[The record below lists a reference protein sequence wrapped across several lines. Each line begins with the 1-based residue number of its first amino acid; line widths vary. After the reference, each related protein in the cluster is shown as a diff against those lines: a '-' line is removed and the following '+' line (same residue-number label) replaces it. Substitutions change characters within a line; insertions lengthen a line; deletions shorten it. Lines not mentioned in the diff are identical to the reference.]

1 MDKIDTASHTNTTLI
16 LTIPLDTVP
25 ADTALVI
32 DQGNYLLAQE
42 IVDRQIYL
50 LLGTIHKA
58 HIIGNIRYRV
68 KGVGIVLAQAG
79 SPGTI
84 SVLRPNRK

>member
-1 MDKIDTASHTNTTLI
+1 MHKIDTAGHTDAALI
-16 LTIPLDTVP
+16 PAVPLNVVP

-42 IVDRQIYL
+42 IVDRQINL
-50 LLGTIHKA
+50 LLGAIYKA

-79 SPGTI
+79 KSRDNKCLAP
-84 SVLRPNRK
+84 

>member
-1 MDKIDTASHTNTTLI
+1 MDKIHTAGYTNTAVI

-50 LLGTIHKA
+50 LIGPLHKT
-58 HIIGNIRYRV
+58 HIIGNSCLLYTSD
-68 KGVGIVLAQAG
+68 AADE
-79 SPGTI
+79 
-84 SVLRPNRK
+84 

>member
-1 MDKIDTASHTNTTLI
+1 MNKIHTAGYTNTTLI

-50 LLGTIHKA
+50 LLGTIHRA
-58 HIIGNIRYRV
+58 HIR
-68 KGVGIVLAQAG
+68 
-79 SPGTI
+79 
-84 SVLRPNRK
+84 

>member
-1 MDKIDTASHTNTTLI
+1 MDKIHTAGYTDTTVI

-25 ADTALVI
+25 ANTALVI

-42 IVDRQIYL
+42 IVNRQIYL
-50 LLGTIHKA
+50 LLRTLHEV

-68 KGVGIVLAQAG
+68 KGVGLVLAQAG
-79 SPGTI
+79 KPWYNK
-84 SVLRPNRK
+84 VLAP